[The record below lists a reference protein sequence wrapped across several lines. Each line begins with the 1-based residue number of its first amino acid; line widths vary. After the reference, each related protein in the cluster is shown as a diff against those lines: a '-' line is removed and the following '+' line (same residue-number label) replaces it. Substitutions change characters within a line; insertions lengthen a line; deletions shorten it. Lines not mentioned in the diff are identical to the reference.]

1 MTISRKHDI
10 LYLTSRKRDIFNV
23 KKGDNKM
30 QDLPKTKAQ
39 KEFEELAP
47 VILKILSQLTTEELK
62 HIFNYIVFTYN
73 K

>member
-1 MTISRKHDI
+1 
-10 LYLTSRKRDIFNV
+10 
-23 KKGDNKM
+23 M

>member
-1 MTISRKHDI
+1 ME
-10 LYLTSRKRDIFNV
+10 
-23 KKGDNKM
+23 
-30 QDLPKTKAQ
+30 QLPKTKAQ

-47 VILKILSQLTTEELK
+47 AILKLLAELTPEEQK

>member
-1 MTISRKHDI
+1 MNSQN
-10 LYLTSRKRDIFNV
+10 IFSIN

-30 QDLPKTKAQ
+30 NELPKTKAQ
-39 KEFEELAP
+39 KEFEEIAP
-47 VILKILSQLTTEELK
+47 VILKILSELSTEEQR